1 MEVPLG
7 TLLVWFSSFALWTW
21 HLRLDWLG
29 FLVTRLDLP
38 FSYMRTFGGVAI
50 IFFLIFL
57 FSYLKITPCYFSCL
71 LVGEF
76 FI

>member
-29 FLVTRLDLP
+29 FLATRLDLP

-50 IFFLIFL
+50 IFFFNFSFFISKDNPMLFFL
-57 FSYLKITPCYFSCL
+57 FIS
-71 LVGEF
+71 G
-76 FI
+76 